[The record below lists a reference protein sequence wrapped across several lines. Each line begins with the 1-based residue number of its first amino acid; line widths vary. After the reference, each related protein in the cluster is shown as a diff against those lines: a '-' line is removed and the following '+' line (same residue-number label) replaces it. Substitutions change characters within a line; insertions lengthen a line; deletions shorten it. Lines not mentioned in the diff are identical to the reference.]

1 CRPRKEPLRGCAA
14 RPPAPPTS
22 SRGFTPG
29 GSASGAEEA
38 GRLGRRAA
46 SPWRHFRRRFRVP
59 LSLCGRS
66 PQVGSSPAR
75 PGPARPSRASV
86 SLPPPQRPSREAS
99 SDPEPRRP
107 GGPRSGRA
115 EGPPQPPE
123 NKRSTPFVM
132 AQFKRQKQ
140 LRTSNLQGARSFS
153 GTQPASLLGPA
164 PGLLNPPISADII
177 QAARHL
183 QGGEKQRVFT
193 GIVTSLHDYFGVVDD
208 EVFFQLS
215 VVKGRMPQIG
225 EKVLVK
231 AVYNP
236 SQSVPWNALKVQTLS
251 NQPLLKAPTPLL
263 HVASLGQK
271 QGILGAQPQL
281 LFQPHR
287 IPPLFPQKPMS
298 LFQASPSL
306 HLGHLGRYSGRG
318 PKGRQDTGRW
328 DEFDSKKRKQK
339 GNEPWGVKK
348 PRHEPP
354 QYRVQLACYTANS
367 PFCDAMEILR
377 RYPSIELPKE
387 FYDARLS
394 WLDTFPLAQPLTL
407 QHPSRIQVAEPAEEV
422 PPTDEGTTGDAQPED
437 INSAFSAKFLLGKKA
452 DESVL
457 IGGEWSP
464 SRDGPDPAASPT
476 ALIRTAIRCTK
487 AQTGLDLS
495 SCTKW
500 FRFAEFR
507 YLREGSP
514 SHPEQTVVFLPDVW
528 SCMPSLE
535 EWEALCKQKTEKAA
549 PSSDGKAET
558 EGEPEHASDPASE
571 QEMEA
576 GEQEVELSDAAP
588 DPTLERLAP
597 ELEAPTPP
605 LEPALLAHPQPAQ
618 PSCSN
623 ISLCTLLEYRRQR
636 EKLSFEVAVV
646 AEFFQEML
654 QRDFGYK
661 IYKALMALPEKEE
674 LLEAKNPESEK
685 EGDGELKEERGE
697 NLGAEEVPANSQQVA
712 QKEESGAVEEKPA
725 SQDGAGAAKEE
736 KVGGSAR
743 ADPKDSAEELCELSL
758 EDDLLLLREEEEEDF
773 GVKLEEAEVRSVA
786 SNQSEMEFSAL
797 HDVPRELDPSAELPL
812 DALLAFVYF
821 DLNFCGYLHRRDV
834 EKLLL
839 TLELHLCKEQVKR
852 LVNRVVTQFVCRYRT
867 LRYSRQE
874 GTEPGLEE
882 EPLGNRALLRSSVS
896 HPKTPT
902 QPPLEAPTGSL
913 VLYNGIALNVGKLLE
928 KAERTEGSRLYLE
941 SKIHTLE
948 LKLEE
953 TQSRFLTTEA
963 SNKALAS
970 EVQELQ
976 KRLGEVEE
984 QAKAAERQKTHF
996 QRLLQEN
1003 KKRLAPL
1010 QLEIQKIIEKTS
1022 SSLEK
1027 KEGAPAIA
1035 SH

>member
-1 CRPRKEPLRGCAA
+1 M
-14 RPPAPPTS
+14 
-22 SRGFTPG
+22 
-29 GSASGAEEA
+29 
-38 GRLGRRAA
+38 
-46 SPWRHFRRRFRVP
+46 
-59 LSLCGRS
+59 
-66 PQVGSSPAR
+66 
-75 PGPARPSRASV
+75 
-86 SLPPPQRPSREAS
+86 
-99 SDPEPRRP
+99 
-107 GGPRSGRA
+107 
-115 EGPPQPPE
+115 
-123 NKRSTPFVM
+123 M

-140 LRTSNLQGARSFS
+140 LRSSNLQGARSFS

-164 PGLLNPPISADII
+164 PGLLNPPISSDII

-287 IPPLFPQKPMS
+287 IPPLFPQKPVS

-354 QYRVQLACYTANS
+354 QYRVQLACYTTNS

-377 RYPSIELPKE
+377 RYPSMELPKE
-387 FYDARLS
+387 FYGVHLC
-394 WLDTFPLAQPLTL
+394 WLDTFPLGQPLTL
-407 QHPSRIQVAEPAEEV
+407 RHPSRIQVANPAEEV
-422 PPTDEGTTGDAQPED
+422 PPVDEDATRDAQPED
-437 INSAFSAKFLLGKKA
+437 VNCAFSAKVLLLSSPGIEEFYRNCLLYIEDSSDQRESPEHPTKQMKFLLWKKA

-464 SRDGPDPAASPT
+464 SLDGPDPAANPMV
-476 ALIRTAIRCTK
+476 LIRTAIRCTK

-507 YLREGSP
+507 YLCEGNP

-535 EWEALCKQKTEKAA
+535 EWEASCKQKAEKVS
-549 PSSDGKAET
+549 PSSSEKEVET

-576 GEQEVELSDAAP
+576 SEQEVDSSDAVP
-588 DPTLERLAP
+588 ESGLERLAP

-605 LEPALLAHPQPAQ
+605 LEPAIIAHPQPAPQ
-618 PSCSN
+618 GGHPSCSN
-623 ISLCTLLEYRRQR
+623 ISLWTLLEYRRQR
-636 EKLSFEVAVV
+636 EKLSFEVAVM

-661 IYKALMALPEKEE
+661 IYKALVALPEKEE
-674 LLEAKNPESEK
+674 PLEAKNPELEKATEVEK
-685 EGDGELKEERGE
+685 EGDTEPKEERQE
-697 NLGAEEVPANSQQVA
+697 NLGAEEVPANNQEEA
-712 QKEESGAVEEKPA
+712 QKEQSRSVEEKQA
-725 SQDGAGAAKEE
+725 CQDGASATKEE
-736 KVGGSAR
+736 KVSGNAK
-743 ADPKDSAEELCELSL
+743 ADPKESTDELCELSL
-758 EDDLLLLREEEEEDF
+758 EDDLLLLRDDEEEDF
-773 GVKLEEAEVRSVA
+773 GVKLEDAEVRSVA
-786 SNQSEMEFSAL
+786 SNQSEMEFSSL
-797 HDVPRELDPSAELPL
+797 HDVPRELDPSTVLPL

-839 TLELHLCKEQVKR
+839 TLELHLCKEQVTF
-852 LVNRVVTQFVCRYRT
+852 LCC
-867 LRYSRQE
+867 
-874 GTEPGLEE
+874 
-882 EPLGNRALLRSSVS
+882 A
-896 HPKTPT
+896 HPSPFPKH
-902 QPPLEAPTGSL
+902 PPNP
-913 VLYNGIALNVGKLLE
+913 
-928 KAERTEGSRLYLE
+928 
-941 SKIHTLE
+941 
-948 LKLEE
+948 
-953 TQSRFLTTEA
+953 
-963 SNKALAS
+963 
-970 EVQELQ
+970 
-976 KRLGEVEE
+976 
-984 QAKAAERQKTHF
+984 
-996 QRLLQEN
+996 
-1003 KKRLAPL
+1003 P
-1010 QLEIQKIIEKTS
+1010 
-1022 SSLEK
+1022 
-1027 KEGAPAIA
+1027 
-1035 SH
+1035 